1 MVFWH
6 RISQSKL
13 KLIPQQF
20 KRYYFQISHVSPL
33 NDRGVSVL
41 GKPYWYIHKKP
52 TDFCNNV
59 RFFAAPVQ
67 VKPKKEEAG
76 KDGPRLNEQ
85 ITAQFVRLVSEDGHT
100 VVSRQEALQ
109 RAKQLKLDLVEVQSS
124 AKPPVC
130 KIMDFH
136 HEIYKRH
143 LVEKDRAKAKAGVS
157 MKKGAGKEVRFTPK
171 IEQKDLEMKANT
183 IKRLME
189 SGYRVKCMAVGKGKE
204 GEDENL
210 GELLSRLTHLIE
222 DVALVE
228 SGPFIEK
235 RQAYVVVRHV
245 KFGPPKKG
253 AAKKLTAVGDISKPA
268 AINPQSNVLS
278 EDNSQQSVSPSEDEN
293 EIPSDADDVCI
304 QMHDE
309 NVTAWSV
316 KDSDHD
322 FENVF
327 DFKAPKERAMANS
340 MNEETRAALQT
351 VNLPQTGDASNFVR
365 TKPAVEF
372 TRANKFQH
380 SHAGSLPDTENRYKR
395 SEPRGQFSSPSA
407 NIFQPSH
414 PGSSPETENR
424 YNRSEPRSQFPPL
437 RANTIQP
444 FPPGSSPDTENRY
457 KRSEPRSQFSPP
469 RSMDYQVQAKREP
482 FRPEPQFPYQRR
494 QPPHETNNA
503 SSSVGQTKQVAD
515 NESALRNSKP
525 SQKTSSYGIFSTPK
539 TNPPGTEGIPA
550 GEHQNRGPGGSQN
563 FPGSKPDD
571 SQSGGKSDKGG
582 FGIFSRPSMTTTPS
596 RISKPN

>member
-1 MVFWH
+1 MAFWH
-6 RISQSKL
+6 RINQSKL

-20 KRYYFQISHVSPL
+20 KRYYFQISHVSSL

-136 HEIYKRH
+136 HEMYKRH

-204 GEDENL
+204 GENENL

-268 AINPQSNVLS
+268 AINPQSNVLP
-278 EDNSQQSVSPSEDEN
+278 EDNSQQSVSPCEDEN
-293 EIPSDADDVCI
+293 EIPSDADDVPI

-316 KDSDHD
+316 KDSGHD

-327 DFKAPKERAMANS
+327 DFKDPKERAMANS
-340 MNEETRAALQT
+340 MNQETRANT
-351 VNLPQTGDASNFVR
+351 
-365 TKPAVEF
+365 
-372 TRANKFQH
+372 FQH
-380 SHAGSLPDTENRYKR
+380 SHTGSLPDTENRYKR
-395 SEPRGQFSSPSA
+395 SEPSGQFSSPSA
-407 NIFQPSH
+407 NTFQPSH
-414 PGSSPETENR
+414 PASSPETENR

-457 KRSEPRSQFSPP
+457 KRNEPRSQFSPP
-469 RSMDYQVQAKREP
+469 RSMDYQGQATREP
-482 FRPEPQFPYQRR
+482 FGPEPQFPYQRR
-494 QPPHETNNA
+494 QPPHDTNNA

-515 NESALRNSKP
+515 NDSVLRNSKP

-539 TNPPGTEGIPA
+539 TNPPGTQGIPA
-550 GEHQNRGPGGSQN
+550 GEHQNRGPGESQN

-571 SQSGGKSDKGG
+571 SQSGGKSDQGG
-582 FGIFSRPSMTTTPS
+582 FGIFSRPITTTTPS